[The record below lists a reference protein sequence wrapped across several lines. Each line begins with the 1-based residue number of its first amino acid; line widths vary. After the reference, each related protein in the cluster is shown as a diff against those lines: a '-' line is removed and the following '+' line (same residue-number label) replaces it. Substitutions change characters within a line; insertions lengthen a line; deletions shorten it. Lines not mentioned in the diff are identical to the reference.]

1 MSFRTLYCRLEYGLE
16 AMLITAKEKL
26 RSHGKK
32 IK

>member
-1 MSFRTLYCRLEYGLE
+1 MSLRTLYCRLEYGFE
-16 AMLITAKEKL
+16 AILITTKEKL